1 MRPFR
6 AFDEFRPPDGSRRL
20 LEGLDWTRPWAEA
33 SKGAGVSLCLAVTG
47 DVGPEWF
54 ENYFSWLEAEA
65 DPETGLWRRGV
76 EAPPIEKL
84 GGTYST
90 ARSSRGSGGRFRTR
104 AGYMVELGR
113 AQLKFR
119 DVLNLSTGSVV
130 ELGRQTSEPV
140 DIMVNGALL
149 ASGEVVVVDDHFAV
163 RITKLLNRVERLKR
177 VL

>member
-1 MRPFR
+1 MS
-6 AFDEFRPPDGSRRL
+6 FDENIHPEARGKSASGAGTAVMDEDSSSL
-20 LEGLDWTRPWAEA
+20 LEDLKGEVSHSGNLDM
-33 SKGAGVSLCLAVTG
+33 LL
-47 DVGPEWF
+47 DV
-54 ENYFSWLEAEA
+54 NLKIS
-65 DPETGLWRRGV
+65 
-76 EAPPIEKL
+76 
-84 GGTYST
+84 
-90 ARSSRGSGGRFRTR
+90 
-104 AGYMVELGR
+104 VELGR

-140 DIMVNGALL
+140 DILVNGALL